1 MVLAALTR
9 GAESDP
15 SLAFGRGRD
24 GTTMVPDK
32 PGIHDLKLFCFLC
45 PRQDSHDRCH
55 ASHIYEGYFF
65 PQVVGNGSFKCLQFK
80 TLVLLPFTLYS
91 FVEEFSSSGH
101 CPQWCKVEM
110 QGILKWFISGWD
122 LLPCLF
128 IIWHSEFSLLAFW
141 FNNMSGGILRVGKVQ
156 IQDYW
161 PNKLLS
167 SFLLQIHI
175 SIRSNAFPGCF
186 QCVV

>member
-1 MVLAALTR
+1 MAALTR

-91 FVEEFSSSGH
+91 FEIYCLVY
-101 CPQWCKVEM
+101 
-110 QGILKWFISGWD
+110 
-122 LLPCLF
+122 LLSD
-128 IIWHSEFSLLAFW
+128 IVSLAFW
-141 FNNMSGGILRVGKVQ
+141 LFGLITCQVA
-156 IQDYW
+156 Y
-161 PNKLLS
+161 
-167 SFLLQIHI
+167 
-175 SIRSNAFPGCF
+175 
-186 QCVV
+186 